1 MLPPQYTPGG
11 SVTEN
16 AADSAAEGATSD
28 TVPAPA
34 APVLALVREPVEVR
48 GLLKASPFAGVPEAD
63 MDAEETALGP
73 PIDAEVTSL
82 SLARAPQEL
91 RQGPWSLLL
100 AVATKGAAAG
110 TAPLVEDALLRRS
123 DAALSPDEMT
133 RLRPLADQV
142 ALLEAEYLAA
152 SAKYHEAELS
162 TPDPAKWHNQ
172 QHLLEAM
179 KVHERRMDRL
189 QRGMRDADERRSRAI
204 DQLEQARTG
213 TVPRLPGAAGSTPK
227 PAVGVEL
234 TQTGPGT
241 SRARV
246 VTRD

>member
-1 MLPPQYTPGG
+1 M
-11 SVTEN
+11 TEN

-123 DAALSPDEMT
+123 DAALSDDEVT

-152 SAKYHEAELS
+152 SAKYHEAELA

-204 DQLEQARTG
+204 DQLERARRG
-213 TVPRLPGAAGSTPK
+213 ESPGAPSPGEPRPAGAR
-227 PAVGVEL
+227 AVGVEV
-234 TQTGPGT
+234 THTGQGT
-241 SRARV
+241 SRTRV
-246 VTRD
+246 VTR